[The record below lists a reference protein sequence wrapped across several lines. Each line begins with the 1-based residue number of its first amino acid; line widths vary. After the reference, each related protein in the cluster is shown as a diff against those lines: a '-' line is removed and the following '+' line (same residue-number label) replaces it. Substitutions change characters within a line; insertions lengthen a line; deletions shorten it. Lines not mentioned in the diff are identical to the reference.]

1 MGFSITLDDQDRAA
15 AEKTVARNYL
25 ESVIAHNSLL
35 HFMGNL
41 SKTFIGRTIIAG
53 AALAVGAAI
62 APVAMPGVAIVGA
75 GFSAALMV
83 AYSRNKAR
91 ELEFMISDTITD
103 KKKSGAFDQN
113 VRIEMVMM
121 AEQQMRLRSEL
132 GGDVVSHDKAA
143 MDAGAAFNGS
153 TMRSPNTGL
162 PLTGGS
168 PEVLAA
174 MRMR

>member
-15 AEKTVARNYL
+15 AEKTVARQYR
-25 ESVIAHNSLL
+25 ETVIAQNDLL

-41 SKTFIGRTIIAG
+41 SKTFVGRALIAG
-53 AALAVGAAI
+53 AALVVGAAV
-62 APVAMPGVAIVGA
+62 APVAVPGVAIVGA

-91 ELEFMISDTITD
+91 ELEFMIADTIAD
-103 KKKSGAFDQN
+103 KKKSGAFDHS
-113 VRIEMVMM
+113 VRVEMVMM

-132 GGDVVSHDKAA
+132 GGDAVRTVTAA
-143 MDAGAAFNGS
+143 LDAGTAFNGR
-153 TMRSPNTGL
+153 TVRSPNTGM

>member
-15 AEKTVARNYL
+15 AQKTVARHYR
-25 ESVIAHNSLL
+25 ETVIAHNSAL

-41 SKTFIGRTIIAG
+41 SKTVIGRTLIAG
-53 AALAVGAAI
+53 AAVLVGAAI
-62 APVAMPGVAIVGA
+62 APIAMPGVAIVGA

-91 ELEFMISDTITD
+91 KLEFLVADTIAD

-132 GGDVVSHDKAA
+132 GGDIVRQVTAA

-162 PLTGGS
+162 PLTGGK

-174 MRMR
+174 MRIR